1 MPIDGLLLVGGVQS
15 FAKSFNV
22 AYFENYHVD
31 SKQFAAADD
40 CKPPP
45 MYPLWLTVSSLDTTV
60 CLGRTGD
67 TVYPETCACIS
78 ATCTTA
84 EADACAAVDLTGADS
99 AADGAACLAAYAP
112 DTCYYV
118 NKPVAYEGGVY
129 MGPAA
134 DADGFMFVGPTTG
147 MAGSTDTPDMELPMN
162 AVDGA
167 DMCVQVDLDDW
178 TGIDSWIAPFASL
191 VVMLICT
198 FMHSFL
204 PPNLGY
210 GPYSDDSWF
219 KPIAVATA
227 GETPKAADVAVVPK
241 EEPKEES
248 A

>member
-1 MPIDGLLLVGGVQS
+1 M
-15 FAKSFNV
+15 
-22 AYFENYHVD
+22 
-31 SKQFAAADD
+31 
-40 CKPPP
+40 
-45 MYPLWLTVSSLDTTV
+45 
-60 CLGRTGD
+60 
-67 TVYPETCACIS
+67 VYPETCACIS

-84 EADACAAVDLTGADS
+84 EAAACAAVDLSGADS
-99 AADGAACLAAYAP
+99 AADGAACLAASSG

-118 NKPVAYEGGVY
+118 NKPEPYEGGVY
-129 MGPAA
+129 VGPPAG
-134 DADGFMFVGPTTG
+134 ADGLAFVGPTTG
-147 MAGSTDTPDMELPMN
+147 MTGSTDEAAEELPMN

-198 FMHSFL
+198 FMHSCL
-204 PPNLGY
+204 PANLGY

-227 GETPKAADVAVVPK
+227 GDTPKV
-241 EEPKEES
+241 PKEES

>member
-1 MPIDGLLLVGGVQS
+1 MGG
-15 FAKSFNV
+15 
-22 AYFENYHVD
+22 
-31 SKQFAAADD
+31 
-40 CKPPP
+40 
-45 MYPLWLTVSSLDTTV
+45 
-60 CLGRTGD
+60 
-67 TVYPETCACIS
+67 
-78 ATCTTA
+78 
-84 EADACAAVDLTGADS
+84 
-99 AADGAACLAAYAP
+99 
-112 DTCYYV
+112 
-118 NKPVAYEGGVY
+118 
-129 MGPAA
+129 
-134 DADGFMFVGPTTG
+134 FVGNTR
-147 MAGSTDTPDMELPMN
+147 AGPFHPDMELPMN

-191 VVMLICT
+191 VVMLVCT

-204 PPNLGY
+204 PANLGY